1 MKTRRDY
8 VSGRSL
14 GSSPRAPLL
23 NTPSASFDIWRRLHI
38 CQNREVLEISDTSHP
53 DGANQAPSPR
63 FNPSTG
69 ACLLVI
75 VSLQASRMVEHR
87 VDLPIREA

>member
-14 GSSPRAPLL
+14 GSSHRAPLL
-23 NTPSASFDIWRRLHI
+23 NPPCASFDIRRRLHI

-53 DGANQAPSPR
+53 DGADQARSRR

-69 ACLLVI
+69 AFLLVI
-75 VSLQASRMVEHR
+75 VAAVPH
-87 VDLPIREA
+87 I